1 MHEFKK
7 NLADAI
13 REARTDCGLSQEK
26 LAEAVGLSNHAIIK
40 IESGNG
46 NPKFENLYKIVTYL
60 KMSADKIFYP
70 DSENESLSLQ
80 KLTMELSSCS
90 EDEVKEL
97 LPAIRYLPNLLQ
109 NKTL

>member
-13 REARTDCGLSQEK
+13 REARTGCGLSQEK

-60 KMSADKIFYP
+60 KMSADRIFYP
-70 DSENESLSLQ
+70 DSENTSLNLQ
-80 KLTMELSSCS
+80 KLTTELSGCS
-90 EDEVKEL
+90 EDEAKEL
-97 LPAIRYLPNLLQ
+97 LPAIQYLLSLLR
-109 NKTL
+109 K